1 MAKVISPLFSF
12 EASGKIANSMVF
24 FTWKGRNVV
33 RKWTIPTNPMTD
45 HQGSIRLK
53 LLSCAKGLKAALLTA
68 GFVTGVKD
76 LTPAG
81 QIWNAYLIKIIMDQF
96 LKGDTSYTSLQSA
109 YTHATAVGQWVASA
123 TGLDM
128 IDEWLTYAPIATIAS
143 GQQLFQQAKA
153 AAYIEHPNIP
163 VGSPDTWLTA
173 NVVAFAGLYTLAAS

>member
-12 EASGKIANSMVF
+12 EASGKIADSMVF

-33 RKWTIPTNPMTD
+33 RKWTIPTNPMSED
-45 HQGSIRLK
+45 QGAIRLK
-53 LLSCAKGLKAALLTA
+53 LLSSAKGLKPALLTA
-68 GFVTGVKD
+68 GFVTGTKD
-76 LTPAG
+76 KTPAG
-81 QIWNAYLIKIIMDQF
+81 MIWNAQLIKVIMDQF

-109 YTHATAVGQWVASA
+109 YTNATAVAQWVASA

-153 AAYIEHPNIP
+153 AAYMEHACIP
-163 VGSPDTWLTA
+163 AGSPDTWATEDITT
-173 NVVAFAGLYTLAAS
+173 FAALFTEAC